1 MNQAVIL
8 AGGVGSR
15 LMPITR
21 HIPKPLVPVDGVP
34 IIELQIRQLA
44 RLGVKQVIV
53 LTGYKASFVEKFCA
67 KLSLDIGLDI
77 ITSRMAEEVEP
88 AARILE
94 VANLLND
101 EFLLLYCDNYVPDDT
116 LVRKSLTSI
125 ESTTFIVQSRTIGN
139 VKFSNEVA
147 YYKEGDRSLDY
158 GFVELGYIKSKKDI
172 LLGSLKH
179 HKTLPG
185 ALEEISQTSGIY
197 GIELTSDYISVSNL
211 DRFLASNTNN
221 RYLLLDRDG
230 VINKKMPPRIYVTN
244 QSQFEFIEENVA
256 ALGELAKNGI
266 QFIVATNQPAI
277 TLGLIDKKALE
288 AIHQNMIEKLFFKGI
303 YILAIYVCDHS
314 WSDNCDCRKPKP
326 GMLLSALATFK
337 LNSNSTL
344 YIGDEEKDRTA
355 AKLANVECLLVR
367 ESSGHMGDSLSL
379 KECLEKIYELLNYNR

>member
-221 RYLLLDRDG
+221 RYLLSSD
-230 VINKKMPPRIYVTN
+230 K
-244 QSQFEFIEENVA
+244 NV
-256 ALGELAKNGI
+256 
-266 QFIVATNQPAI
+266 
-277 TLGLIDKKALE
+277 
-288 AIHQNMIEKLFFKGI
+288 
-303 YILAIYVCDHS
+303 
-314 WSDNCDCRKPKP
+314 
-326 GMLLSALATFK
+326 
-337 LNSNSTL
+337 
-344 YIGDEEKDRTA
+344 
-355 AKLANVECLLVR
+355 
-367 ESSGHMGDSLSL
+367 
-379 KECLEKIYELLNYNR
+379 